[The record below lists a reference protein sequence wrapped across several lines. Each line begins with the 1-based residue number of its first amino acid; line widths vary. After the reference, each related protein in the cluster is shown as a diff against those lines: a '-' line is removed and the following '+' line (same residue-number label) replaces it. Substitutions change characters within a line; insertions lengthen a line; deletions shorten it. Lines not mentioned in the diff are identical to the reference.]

1 LKTRFSVIL
10 SVLIGAGLLTVL
22 LAGGNILRR
31 DTNRTARNNT
41 TQQAR
46 NLSQIG
52 MNGPSPMPSPNAR
65 NIAGNNNKGLGNT
78 SPNIMNIGA
87 QPSPTTDNIQNIR
100 KGITNNSNNINNN
113 AGTNNVKLDNIAQ
126 QMGYNSE
133 KADGICN
140 KLDNIGG
147 IDNVN
152 AVVCGNTALVGYDS
166 ANKNADIGATKNMIC
181 DRVKQMDNT
190 ITNVVVTDSKDL
202 SSRIGN
208 LAGNIKSK
216 KSTTDLNNEFNRIMQ
231 SINPAGNVFTR

>member
-10 SVLIGAGLLTVL
+10 SVLIGVGLLTVL
-22 LAGGNILRR
+22 LAGGNMLRR
-31 DTNRTARNNT
+31 NTNRTARNNT

-65 NIAGNNNKGLGNT
+65 NIVGNNNKGLGNT

-100 KGITNNSNNINNN
+100 KGIINNANNINNN

-126 QMGYNSE
+126 QTGYNSE
-133 KADGICN
+133 KADSICN
-140 KLDNIGG
+140 KLDNVGG

-166 ANKNADIGATKNMIC
+166 ANKNADIGATKSLIC